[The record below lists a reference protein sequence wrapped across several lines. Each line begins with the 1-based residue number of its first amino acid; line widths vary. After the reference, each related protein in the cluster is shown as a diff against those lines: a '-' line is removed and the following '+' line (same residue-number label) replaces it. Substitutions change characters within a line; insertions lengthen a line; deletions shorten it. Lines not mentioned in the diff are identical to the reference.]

1 MNYIRIDATNLDG
14 FTSVLPASYFDGAGI
29 CLGAYEEDG
38 SVCGAISLSYD
49 GTQYDIDWLYVAG
62 EKRLAGVGTGLI
74 REVKHIVAELGV
86 APIRAQFDIEEDTG
100 LYAFFLSMDDPDFT
114 VDVAYSHNRYFSNT
128 EDFIESFGG
137 GDFLKLP
144 RPRLFW
150 SLKEELKDQALSLA
164 MEHLEIT
171 DAERFESSCEKTL
184 CLAVSD
190 GEIVNSFMLVQHT
203 PSGDLS
209 LSYLYAKDQKALVG
223 MLKAA
228 AIEAQENFHD
238 KNIFFDAVTDEA
250 EALANKILPGAI
262 RHAVYEVEL

>member
-38 SVCGAISLSYD
+38 SVCGAIALSYD
-49 GTQYDIDWLYVAG
+49 GVQYDIDWLYVVG

-171 DAERFESSCEKTL
+171 DAAKDYIISHSYDPAFGARPLKRYLQSHVETL
-184 CLAVSD
+184 IARTILAGELVAGETVVVNVKD
-190 GEIVNSFMLVQHT
+190 GELN
-203 PSGDLS
+203 
-209 LSYLYAKDQKALVG
+209 
-223 MLKAA
+223 
-228 AIEAQENFHD
+228 
-238 KNIFFDAVTDEA
+238 
-250 EALANKILPGAI
+250 
-262 RHAVYEVEL
+262 VEEK